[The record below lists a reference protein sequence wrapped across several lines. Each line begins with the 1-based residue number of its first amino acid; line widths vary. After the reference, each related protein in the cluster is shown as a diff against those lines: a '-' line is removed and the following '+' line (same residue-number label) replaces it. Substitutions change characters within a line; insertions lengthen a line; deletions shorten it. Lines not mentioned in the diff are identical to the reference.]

1 MPGLSNITNV
11 WNNLKEIDLRPLRQE
26 ALDVVKLALVGSP
39 GTGREALAAQMRRD
53 PSRPNMEIQTPL
65 MVLDLDGAQQVTD
78 ADLVILIVKAGDPSI
93 DRYKTLTRNWTEAGK
108 QVLVFVNQPPGEWAG
123 PGLWVDWGQKRVVYG
138 SVENTYFLQGEFA
151 AAVMELVPDHL
162 LSLGRHFPLFR
173 VPIARHLINETSFS
187 NATYALST
195 GLAEIVPLFDIPL
208 NVADIVVLTK
218 AQAFLVYK
226 LGLELGLSTRWQDYV
241 AEFGGVLGG
250 GFVWRQVARSLIG
263 FIPAWGIIPKVA
275 VSYAGTYVVG
285 NVVLQWY
292 LTGRH
297 VTSEQMRE
305 LYRQAFEVG
314 KNLAANLV
322 NKVPRPRLRLGL
334 NRRKPRALPDP
345 ELKQVCPNCGRT
357 NASDAQFCQ
366 YCGQTLSA

>member
-1 MPGLSNITNV
+1 MPGISNITNV

-39 GTGREALAAQMRRD
+39 GAGREALAGQMRRD
-53 PSRPNMEIQTPL
+53 PSRPNMELQTPL
-65 MVLDLDGAQQVTD
+65 MTLDLDNAQQAGE
-78 ADLVILIVKAGDPSI
+78 ADLILVVVKANEGNI
-93 DRYKTLTRNWTEAGK
+93 ERHKTLTRAWSEAGK
-108 QVLVFVNQPPGEWAG
+108 PVLVFVNQPPGQGGG
-123 PGLWVDWGQKRVVYG
+123 PGLWVDWGQRRVVYG
-138 SVENTYFLQGEFA
+138 SVENTFFLQGEFA
-151 AAVMELVPDHL
+151 GAVMELLPNQL

-195 GLAEIVPLFDIPL
+195 GLAEIVPIFDIPL
-208 NVADIVVLTK
+208 NVADMVVLTK

-322 NKVPRPRLRLGL
+322 NKVPRPRPMLAFK
-334 NRRKPRALPDP
+334 RRKPEALPDP
-345 ELKQVCPNCGRT
+345 ELKRVCPHCGRA

-366 YCGQTLSA
+366 YCGQAIKT